1 MKNLLPPTDDRGV
14 YLLGLAAAVSVSL
27 FAAAMLTRDD
37 KAPRIAAIEHFGIFA
52 RPAAL
57 RAARPAPDPG
67 VDPIATG
74 GVVAPSSGPSAPSV
88 DQKPALGGFRLIG
101 VLGDQAIVVNDA
113 GFHKVRVGDVLP
125 GAGQIARID
134 QREGGWAIVLSD
146 GGVITRSRALN
157 EAP

>member
-14 YLLGLAAAVSVSL
+14 YLLGLAAVASVSL

-74 GVVAPSSGPSAPSV
+74 GVGAPSTGSSAPPV
-88 DQKPALGGFRLIG
+88 ELKPALGGFRLIG
-101 VLGDQAIVVNDA
+101 VLGDQAIVVSDA

-125 GAGQIARID
+125 GAGRIARID
-134 QREGGWAIVLSD
+134 QREDGWSLVLSD
-146 GGVITRSRALN
+146 GGVIARSRPGV
-157 EAP
+157 ETP

>member
-57 RAARPAPDPG
+57 RAARPA
-67 VDPIATG
+67 T
-74 GVVAPSSGPSAPSV
+74 S
-88 DQKPALGGFRLIG
+88 IG
-101 VLGDQAIVVNDA
+101 
-113 GFHKVRVGDVLP
+113 
-125 GAGQIARID
+125 
-134 QREGGWAIVLSD
+134 
-146 GGVITRSRALN
+146 RSRFIASASVKRRPISTRWAN
-157 EAP
+157 SATCF